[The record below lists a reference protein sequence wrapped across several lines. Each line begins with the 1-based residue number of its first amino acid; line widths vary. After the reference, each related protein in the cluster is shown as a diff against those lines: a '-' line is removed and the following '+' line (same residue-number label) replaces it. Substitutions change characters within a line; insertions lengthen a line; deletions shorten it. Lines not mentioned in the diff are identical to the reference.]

1 MDSTD
6 MLAKRSE
13 KVKKFFSDKTNFPYF
28 ILGILIVI
36 GYAIRSKTLKNLID
50 PTTGNYIPLA
60 LDPFLFLR
68 YAKETLTNG
77 ALSAVDVMRYVPTG
91 YEQIGEF
98 GLLSNVIVGLYKFL
112 GFFNSGIT
120 LEYAHVVYPP
130 ILFCLSLIFFF
141 LLISRLFDY
150 RVGLLAT
157 AFLVVLPSYL
167 YRTLAGFSDKESLA
181 MFFMFGA
188 MHYYVRA
195 WQEKKLRTAMICGLF
210 SGILT
215 GLMGLTWGGVS
226 LVFLIFGLF
235 VLIEVVLDKF
245 SEKDFY
251 VYSVWLFSLLFILK
265 VFFGQKYTVSTLALS
280 VTSGFM
286 FLAFLVGLIN
296 LIIRKKNLFGIK
308 DKIEGKLPLG
318 FASLIISGV
327 LGVFFVTLLEGFGA
341 IAGKASSFIRNL
353 LEPFGFTRWNLTVAE
368 SHQPYVSDWIASWG
382 WSYMLLMVIGSII
395 LVYNL
400 LKKTKLKLKGTA
412 FYTFFI
418 FAFIFSRYKAGAT
431 LNGVNTLSKSLYVG
445 SLIALGIGAIAV
457 YFYAYKKDKELYTSI
472 LNFDKNTIFVIVWFL
487 LLTVAARGAI
497 RLLHIYSPVT
507 TVLVAYAFVK
517 IFDYAKSLEINWAKF
532 GVYGILLILLFL
544 PTVQGSLTNMYTSA
558 NNQAKYTGPSYGS
571 QWQTSMK
578 WVRENTDEDAV
589 FAHWWDYGYWVQT
602 GGERATLT
610 DGGNAGGYALNYFM
624 GRHVITGQ
632 SETEALEFLYAKNAT
647 HLLMISDEIG
657 KYPAFS
663 SIGSDVDYD
672 RYGWITTFQLDKS
685 RSQERRNDTNLFY
698 AGSYAFDEDFIFD
711 DTLFV
716 KQSGGI
722 GAFLLPSVPQED
734 GTVVLK
740 QPEAVVVQNGQQYS
754 IPVECIFIE
763 GKEIEFEQP
772 GLKGCLMIL
781 PRVNGNQNEPFGA
794 AIWISPKIRRTLFTQ
809 LYLYGVE
816 SENFKL
822 VYDDSAQFFPHGLS
836 LGVYNGR
843 LIGPQKIWEMSY
855 PQGLEPSEFYY
866 SNELPDERVRES

>member
-1 MDSTD
+1 

-28 ILGILIVI
+28 ILGILMII
-36 GYAIRSKTLKNLID
+36 GYAIRSKTLKNLVD

-60 LDPFLFLR
+60 LDPFVFLR

-77 ALSAVDVMRYVPTG
+77 ALSAVDAMRYVPNG

-98 GLLSNVIVGLYKFL
+98 GLLSNVIVSLYKFL
-112 GFFNSGIT
+112 GFFNSGVT

-130 ILFCLSLIFFF
+130 IFFCLSLIFFF
-141 LLISRLFDY
+141 LLIRRLFDY
-150 RVGLLAT
+150 RVGLLAS

-181 MFFMFGA
+181 MFFMFAA
-188 MHYYVRA
+188 MYYYVRA
-195 WQEKKLRTAMICGLF
+195 WQEKRLRTAIFCGLT
-210 SGILT
+210 SGVLT

-226 LVFLIFGLF
+226 LLFLIFGLF

-265 VFFGQKYTVSTLALS
+265 VFFGQRYTVSTLALS

-327 LGVFFVTLLEGFGA
+327 LGVFFVTILEGFGA
-341 IAGKASSFIRNL
+341 IAGKVSSFIRNL

-368 SHQPYVSDWIASWG
+368 SHQPYVFDWISRWG
-382 WSYMLLMVIGSII
+382 WSYMLLMIVGSII

-400 LKKTKLKLKGTA
+400 LKKTKLKWKGTT

-418 FAFIFSRYKAGAT
+418 FAFIFSRYKADAT

-445 SLIALGIGAIAV
+445 SLIALGLGAIWT
-457 YFYAYKKDKELYTSI
+457 YFYAYRKDKELYNSI

-517 IFDYAKSLEINWAKF
+517 IFDYAKGLEIKWAKF

-544 PTVQGSLTNMYTSA
+544 PAVQGSLTNMYTSA

-647 HLLMISDEIG
+647 HLLMVSDEIG

-685 RSQERRNDTNLFY
+685 RTQERRNDTNLFY
-698 AGSYAFDEDFIFD
+698 AGSYAFDEDFVFA

-722 GAFLLPSVPQED
+722 GAFLLPAVPQED
-734 GTVVLK
+734 GTMVLK

-822 VYDDSAQFFPHGLS
+822 VYDDSAQFFPEGLS

-843 LIGPQKIWEMSY
+843 LIGPQKIWEMNY
-855 PQGLEPSEFYY
+855 PKGLEPSEFYY
-866 SNELPDERVRES
+866 SNVLPDERVRES